1 MAHRILLIE
10 DDPGEQELIAE
21 VLKLRGYRVD
31 RAARGTEGV
40 KLLENNFYDLVLC
53 DVRLPDMSGLDVLKR
68 AKELDKDLGV
78 IIITAYPSIPNA
90 VRAIQSGAYDYLQK
104 PLNVD
109 HLEHTL
115 DRYFEYYELVRENR
129 QLRQE
134 LKKAYSFDALVGKSA
149 VMQEIFER
157 IRLVANSRAT
167 VLITGESGTG
177 KELVARAIHYNSPR
191 RNKPFIKTNCAA
203 LPEGLIESELF
214 GHEKGAFTGAY
225 RARKGRFELADGG
238 TLLLDEVSE
247 IGIGLQAKLL
257 RVLQEREFER
267 VGTAETVKVD
277 VRVIATTNRDL
288 REEIRAGRFR
298 EDLYYRLNVVPI
310 HLPPLRERKEDIPL
324 LVQHFIRKYAE
335 ENGKLIEGITEE
347 ALELFMRYNWPGN
360 VRELENA
367 IEQAVVLATKP
378 ILEAKLF
385 HFLNNVTG
393 GLSPRGQGLDL
404 SGMTLKEIE
413 KLAILRALQET
424 GGNRTHAAKR
434 LGISVRT
441 LRNKLREYRH
451 EDENAAYQVV

>member
-1 MAHRILLIE
+1 MARRVLLIE

-21 VLKLRGYRVD
+21 VLTLKGYEVD
-31 RAARGTEGV
+31 PVSLGAEGLAR
-40 KLLENNFYDLVLC
+40 LEQDFYDLVIC
-53 DVRLPDMSGLDVLKR
+53 DIRLPDGSGLDVLTR
-68 AKELDKDLGV
+68 VKEKDRELGV
-78 IIITAYPSIPNA
+78 IVITAYPSIPSA
-90 VRAIQSGAYDYLQK
+90 VKAIQSGAYDYLQK

-115 DRYFEYYELVRENR
+115 QRYFEYYELIRENR
-129 QLRQE
+129 RLREE
-134 LKKAYSFDALVGKSA
+134 LKKAYSFDSLVGKSA
-149 VMQEIFER
+149 AMQDVFDK
-157 IRLVANSRAT
+157 IRLVANSKAT

-191 RNKPFIKTNCAA
+191 RNRPFIKTNCAA

-225 RARKGRFELADGG
+225 RSRKGRFELADGG
-238 TLLLDEVSE
+238 TLLLDEISE
-247 IGIGLQAKLL
+247 IGINLQAKLL
-257 RVLQEREFER
+257 RVLQEKEFER

-335 ENGKLIEGITEE
+335 ENGKHVEGVSEQV
-347 ALELFMRYNWPGN
+347 LELMMRYHWPGN

-367 IEQAVVLATKP
+367 IEQAVVLTTKP
-378 ILEAKLF
+378 ILEARLF
-385 HFLNNVTG
+385 SFIDNMAG
-393 GLSPRGQGLDL
+393 GPPSVA
-404 SGMTLKEIE
+404 SGFDFSRMTLRELE
-413 KLAILRALQET
+413 KVAILKALQDT
-424 GGNRTHAAKR
+424 GGNRTHAARR

-441 LRNKLREYRH
+441 LRNKLREYRCN
-451 EDENAAYQVV
+451 EQGAFEAA

>member
-1 MAHRILLIE
+1 MGRRVLLIE
-10 DDPGEQELIAE
+10 DDAGEQELIAE
-21 VLKLRGYRVD
+21 VLSIKGYEVD
-31 RAARGTEGV
+31 RASLGNEGLA
-40 KLLENNFYDLVLC
+40 LLEKNFYDLVIC
-53 DVRLPDMSGLDVLKR
+53 DVRLPDLSGLEVLSR
-68 AKELDKDLGV
+68 VKERDRELGV
-78 IIITAYPSIPNA
+78 IVITAYPSIPNA

-109 HLEHTL
+109 HLEHVL
-115 DRYFEYYELVRENR
+115 QRYFDYYELIRENR
-129 QLRQE
+129 RLRQE
-134 LKKAYSFDALVGKSA
+134 LKKAYSFDSLVGKSA
-149 VMQEIFER
+149 AMREVFER
-157 IRLVANSRAT
+157 IQLVANSKAT

-191 RNKPFIKTNCAA
+191 RNRPFIKTNCAA

-238 TLLLDEVSE
+238 TLLLDEISE

-257 RVLQEREFER
+257 RVLQEKEFER

-288 REEIRAGRFR
+288 LEEVRAGRFR

-335 ENGKLIEGITEE
+335 ENGKHVEGISEQ
-347 ALELFMRYNWPGN
+347 ALELMMRYHWPGN

-367 IEQAVVLATKP
+367 IEQAVVLTTKP
-378 ILEAKLF
+378 VLEARLF
-385 HFLNNVTG
+385 SFIDTLTRNG
-393 GLSPRGQGLDL
+393 DAFGRGLDL
-404 SGMTLKEIE
+404 SRMTLRELE
-413 KLAILRALQET
+413 KVAILKALQET
-424 GGNRTHAAKR
+424 GGNRTHAARR

-441 LRNKLREYRH
+441 LRNKLREYRYQ
-451 EDENAAYQVV
+451 DEGAFEAA